1 VSHPLKRLL
10 TQTAIYGLST
20 IVVRMLNF
28 LLAPL
33 HTRVFL
39 DQSDYGIISE
49 MYAYVTFLNVVFM
62 YGMETAFF
70 RFASGKEPLDHKKV
84 FGSAQG
90 SLLITTIVFT
100 GILMLW
106 SGRIANWLQ
115 YPEHPEYIL
124 YFAGI
129 IALDTL
135 VNIPFARLRLA
146 SRPWRYFA
154 VKLGGIGVNVL
165 LNLFFLLP
173 ALLNDH
179 DLFNWLGY
187 TYSEDTAVAKVFIAN
202 LCASAVV
209 FLVFLPGWKDI
220 RFDPLVWKKLMAY
233 GTPLVLIGLAGMV
246 NETFDR
252 ILLKYLL
259 PGTVEENLAQ
269 VGIYSAVYKIS
280 IFMTLAVQA
289 FRMGAEPFF
298 FQQSSSEK
306 APLIY
311 ALVMKYFV
319 IVCCIIFL
327 GVGLFPDVF
336 RIIIGEAYH
345 SGLHIV
351 PILLFAN
358 LLLGVYY
365 NQSVW
370 YKLTD
375 KTLYATLI
383 PVAGALLSIGAN
395 VILIPVAG
403 YTGAAWAR
411 LLCYG
416 SMVVLSYWI
425 GQKYYPVPY
434 PLRKIGG
441 YAVLSVLFCLI
452 GLWAFN
458 SFNGNDAS
466 IALRFVLLGLFMAF
480 AWWLDG
486 SKLRRG
492 RM

>member
-1 VSHPLKRLL
+1 M
-10 TQTAIYGLST
+10 
-20 IVVRMLNF
+20 VRMLNF

-39 DQSDYGIISE
+39 DQADYGIISE

-70 RFASGKEPLDHKKV
+70 RYASGKNPLDHKKV
-84 FGSAQG
+84 FGTAQA
-90 SLLITTIVFT
+90 SLVATTILFV
-100 GILMLW
+100 GILMLM
-106 SGRIANWLQ
+106 SGRIATILE
-115 YPEHPEYIL
+115 YPENRNYVL
-124 YFAGI
+124 FFAGI
-129 IALDTL
+129 IGLDAL
-135 VNIPFARLRLA
+135 VNIPFARLRLEQK
-146 SRPWRYFA
+146 PWKYFS
-154 VKLGGIGVNVL
+154 VKLMGIGVNVL
-165 LNLFFLLP
+165 LNVFFLLP
-173 ALLNDH
+173 ALLNKPEM
-179 DLFNWLGY
+179 FSWLGY
-187 TYSEDTAVAKVFIAN
+187 TYNPDTAVAKVFIAN

-209 FLVFLPGWKDI
+209 FLVFVPGLKGLKL
-220 RFDPLVWKKLMAY
+220 DPLIWKKLLKY
-233 GTPLVLIGLAGMV
+233 GSPLVLIGLAGMV

-259 PGTVEENLAQ
+259 PGTLEENLAQ
-269 VGIYSAVYKIS
+269 IGVYSAVYKIS

-306 APLIY
+306 APVIY

-327 GVGLFPDVF
+327 GVGMFPDVF
-336 RIIIGEAYH
+336 KVIIGESYH
-345 SGLHIV
+345 SGLSIV
-351 PILLFAN
+351 PILLLAN

-375 KTLYATLI
+375 KTLYATII
-383 PVAGALLSIGAN
+383 PVAGAMLSIVAN
-395 VILIPVAG
+395 LILIPVAG

-416 SMVVLSYWI
+416 SMVVLSYII
-425 GQKYYPVPY
+425 GQRFYPVPY
-434 PLRKIGG
+434 ALRKISIYLG
-441 YAVLSVLFCLI
+441 LSVALCLI
-452 GLWAFN
+452 GLYAFN
-458 SFNGNDAS
+458 TFNGNDAT
-466 IALRFVLLGLFMAF
+466 IFIRFVLLALFVGF

-486 SKLRRG
+486 RKFKL
-492 RM
+492 